1 MKKLIIFSLVLLT
14 SFAYAKKDTTEI
26 DKVFDSISKPR
37 VGLDKGVIASLNS
50 PFALIKNSIKKDD
63 NSTLGDGS
71 YVLSAIVADKARI
84 NKKWYK
90 KGEDL
95 DIYKVDQ
102 ILNNKVK
109 LVSGSEEMILF
120 MYPEDDDKTQ
130 DKKNIVIE
138 IK

>member
-120 MYPEDDDKTQ
+120 MYPEDDEK